1 MAEREKTLLK
11 RARPDRAGARPY
23 RSPPAPPATTQLA
36 RIFHVFLLWSL
47 FSDLA
52 RFGSGNNSPEGPIGS
67 RLITRRDFCSSRGSV
82 QALAL
87 ADFGQAPPLAASGA
101 RLEVSC
107 CC

>member
-1 MAEREKTLLK
+1 MLIYAQ
-11 RARPDRAGARPY
+11 RP
-23 RSPPAPPATTQLA
+23 LA
-36 RIFHVFLLWSL
+36 RIFHILLLWSL